1 MRMPSSFDV
10 MGLLRQHNTRWTLS
24 KYREKQI
31 VYAQGDAAD
40 SVCYIHKGRVKI
52 TVISQRG
59 KEAIVAIRGPDEFCG
74 EGALTGAPLRLATA
88 IAMSTCEIIRY
99 PGRPWSA
106 CFTRTRSLPTISST
120 TFWLEPPGLKR
131 TWPTNCSIPA
141 RCGWRGLF
149 CCWPTMAMIS
159 GRNRCP

>member
-88 IAMSTCEIIRY
+88 IAMSTCEIIRLPRETLVRLLHENQKFADY
-99 PGRPWSA
+99 FLNYLLA
-106 CFTRTRSLPTISST
+106 RSEEHTS
-120 TFWLEPPGLKR
+120 E
-131 TWPTNCSIPA
+131 
-141 RCGWRGLF
+141 
-149 CCWPTMAMIS
+149 
-159 GRNRCP
+159 